1 MSEREL
7 PGKYDAV
14 LGGENPRSQP
24 PVDGVVLGSFRN
36 SGNLQALLQQ
46 QQWQAADVET
56 QIIMLDICQR
66 QSDGFLRIED
76 LENIDCYYWR
86 TIDNLWRTYSHDR
99 FGLSVQAE
107 IWRSVGG
114 TSAPDWNAWC
124 RFGRRIG
131 WCVGDRWLYWNDLRF
146 KLNAPSGH
154 LPRSGV
160 WMGWGLGDFWVGCRM
175 LSAIS
180 NKLERCG
187 II

>member
-1 MSEREL
+1 MSELDR

-14 LGGENPRSQP
+14 LGGGNPRSQP

-36 SGNLQALLQQ
+36 SGNLQKLLQQ

-56 QIIMLDICQR
+56 QTIMLDICQR
-66 QSDGFLRIED
+66 QSNGFLRIED
-76 LENIDCYYWR
+76 LEKIDCSYWYM
-86 TIDNLWRTYSHDR
+86 INNLWRTYSNDR

-124 RFGRRIG
+124 RFGSQTG
-131 WCVGDRWLYWNDLRF
+131 WCVDDRWLYWNDLQF
-146 KLNAPSGH
+146 TLDAPRGH
-154 LPRSGV
+154 LPRSGA
-160 WMGWGLGDFWVGCRM
+160 WMGWGLGDFWVGCGM
-175 LSAIS
+175 LSAIVK
-180 NKLERCG
+180 KLEKCG